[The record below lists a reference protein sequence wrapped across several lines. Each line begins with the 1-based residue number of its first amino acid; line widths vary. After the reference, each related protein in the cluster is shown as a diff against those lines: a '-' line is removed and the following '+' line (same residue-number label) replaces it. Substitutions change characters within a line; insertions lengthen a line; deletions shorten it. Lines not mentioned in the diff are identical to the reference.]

1 MTFGAR
7 YISLIVAALL
17 GCAAPDRSIT
27 RGADGAQDWQRHL
40 SSAVPLGMSEDA
52 VFALMERNGF
62 HCNSQSGSIPSV
74 YCDKV
79 SKNQPVHRTWQAI
92 VSLDRNHRV
101 TAVRGSTGLIGP

>member
-7 YISLIVAALL
+7 YMSLIVAALL

-52 VFALMERNGF
+52 VFALMQRNGF
-62 HCNSQSGSIPSV
+62 RCNSQTDNGPSIH
-74 YCDKV
+74 CDKM
-79 SKNQPVHRTWQAI
+79 SNSQPVHRRWQAI
-92 VSLDRNHRV
+92 VNLDRNHRV
-101 TAVRGSTGLIGP
+101 AAVRGSTGLIGP